1 MRTNTYKANLELIAE
16 GYEEARDIEFDIQ
29 FRDMFNEYFLT
40 EKGMK
45 IVITEDDIQGFIDSF
60 DFPDED
66 EWCEDELESQRDAFE
81 DAKYEEYKDRK
92 MGL

>member
-1 MRTNTYKANLELIAE
+1 MRTNTYKANLERIAE

-45 IVITEDDIQGFIDSF
+45 IVITEDDLQGFIDSF
-60 DFPDED
+60 NFEEEF
-66 EWCEDELESQRDAFE
+66 EWCASEYESQRDSYE
-81 DAKYEEYKDRK
+81 DAKYEQMRDERCR
-92 MGL
+92 